1 MDLLLLQIL
10 FYNHPMSIKY
20 CFITISCLSAMLG
33 QVIMCMPVSLGLHLG
48 GRGDLGYLEQHGA
61 SEDRYLGHTVSG
73 SEQIVRDKE
82 QLDQ

>member
-1 MDLLLLQIL
+1 
-10 FYNHPMSIKY
+10 
-20 CFITISCLSAMLG
+20 MLG
-33 QVIMCMPVSLGLHLG
+33 QVTMCMPVSLGLHLG